1 MSVALC
7 NNAVMRVLVILI
19 FLFLASL
26 GLAKFV
32 FTQPEQ
38 RLYKQASILA
48 AVVFAAIFTFIL
60 GLSLI
65 HRTI

>member
-1 MSVALC
+1 
-7 NNAVMRVLVILI
+7 MRVLVILV

-26 GLAKFV
+26 SLAQLV
-32 FTQPEQ
+32 FTEPEQ

-65 HRTI
+65 HSTF